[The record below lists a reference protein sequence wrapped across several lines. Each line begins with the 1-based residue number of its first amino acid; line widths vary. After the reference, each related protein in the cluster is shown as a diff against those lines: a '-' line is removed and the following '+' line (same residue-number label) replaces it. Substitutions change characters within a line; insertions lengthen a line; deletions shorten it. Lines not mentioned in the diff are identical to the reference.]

1 MKRDWMTCVHFDVSD
16 GMCDL
21 KKHWSAG
28 YLKYEPCDMEEC
40 KMKNRVTTLEIKN
53 MRKNFS
59 LGSHNSWTYQ
69 KPTNWFMRP
78 FAGLARCQSRTIAQQ
93 YLVHNVNCYDLRL
106 KWDKKLSS
114 FVTAHGLIKF
124 GTNVTWWIDLS
135 WLNEKAESSNK
146 KIYVRVL
153 LEETRFTR
161 DTSSDLKFMDEC
173 AEIQKKFP
181 ALVFFGGTAKRR
193 GFQLYNF
200 HTQEPTLDDK
210 YASVTDGWRYVLANK
225 CFAKKYNAENKKAG
239 TEKDFLFIDYVEIG

>member
-1 MKRDWMTCVHFDVSD
+1 MTCPHLCICD

-28 YLKYEPCDMEEC
+28 YLKYEPCDGEDCEIIE
-40 KMKNRVTTLEIKN
+40 KQVTNLKIKK
-53 MRKNFS
+53 MRKS
-59 LGSHNSWTYQ
+59 YDLGSHNSWTYQ
-69 KPTNWFMRP
+69 MPTNWFMRP

-93 YLVHNVNCYDLRL
+93 YIAHNVCCYDLRL
-106 KWDKKLSS
+106 KWDKKRKS

-124 GTNVTWWIDLS
+124 GTNVTWWLDLS
-135 WLNEKAESSNK
+135 WLNEKAEISGR

-153 LEETRFTR
+153 LEETRFSNS
-161 DTSSDLKFMDEC
+161 SSDLKFMDEC
-173 AEIQKKFP
+173 QEIQKNFP
-181 ALVFFGGTAKRR
+181 HLIFFGGKAKRR

-210 YASVTDGWRYVLANK
+210 YASVTDGRRYFLANK
-225 CFAKKYNAENKKAG
+225 RFAKNYNAENKKAG